1 MNTSHTTKT
10 TLPAA
15 FARHYEKLG
24 IDSNLRARLESSASR
39 IFDLGRRTTEQTF
52 EIGNHLNEA
61 SVLLYEG
68 IFDKWVKNRCGI
80 APRTARG
87 YMSVFRNLSD
97 FRDELVD
104 LSVGPTALF
113 HLAHAT
119 HEQIR
124 EAIAHA
130 EEHGQ
135 LRVSDV
141 KGILAN
147 GDEAENKGARSDVFA
162 AGGVTGLKALIALKT
177 RDGLKLFIARIKM
190 ICDIIKAALEKSRVI
205 KDTLAQEIND
215 PACIALLELENLAMF
230 VQPIND
236 QRRNACPIA
245 FPKGSE
251 WGRVAEVLKKL
262 GVKDNWPKM
271 AELRGWLQMEVVPV
285 LEWAI
290 SKERKPTWPLALAAD
305 DNTMAAVVVD
315 DAAELMPEAEAEQVD
330 APVEAD
336 RNPDRIAEHFGDALE
351 QATGGMMTVSRETQK
366 VRKPLA
372 KVPPLAPEVAVGDF
386 VETSAD
392 EPSMDEASSSPA
404 MTA

>member
-1 MNTSHTTKT
+1 MNTSHNTKT
-10 TLPAA
+10 ALPAA
-15 FARHYEKLG
+15 FARHYDKLG

-52 EIGNHLNEA
+52 ELGDHLHEA
-61 SVLLYEG
+61 AALLDEG
-68 IFDKWVKNRCGI
+68 IFAKWVKNRCGI
-80 APRTARG
+80 APRTASG
-87 YMSVFRNLSD
+87 YMAVFRNLGD

-104 LSVGPTALF
+104 LSVGSTVLF

-141 KGILAN
+141 KDIVAN
-147 GDEAENKGARSDVFA
+147 GEEAEDKGVRGDMYA
-162 AGGVTGLKALIALKT
+162 AGGLAGLKALIALKT
-177 RDGLKLFIARIKM
+177 RDGLKLFVVHIQVILQAIGT
-190 ICDIIKAALEKSRVI
+190 ALEQKRVI
-205 KDTLAQEIND
+205 KEALAREIEDLSRVARMELESLAQ
-215 PACIALLELENLAMF
+215 F
-230 VQPIND
+230 VEPD
-236 QRRNACPIA
+236 SDLRRHPRSTQ
-245 FPKGSE
+245 FPKKSE
-251 WGRVAEVLKKL
+251 WAVVNETLQRL
-262 GVKDNWPKM
+262 GLFDSWPKSKD
-271 AELRGWLQMEVVPV
+271 LPGWLRDEVMPV

-290 SKERKPTWPLALAAD
+290 SKDRKPKWPLALAAD
-305 DNTMAAVVVD
+305 DKAMAAVAVD
-315 DAAELMPEAEAEQVD
+315 DAAEPMPEAEAEQVD
-330 APVEAD
+330 APVGSD
-336 RNPDRIAEHFGDALE
+336 RNPDRFAERFGNALE
-351 QATGGMMTVSRETQK
+351 EATGGMMTVSHETPK

-392 EPSMDEASSSPA
+392 ETSTDEASSSPV

>member
-1 MNTSHTTKT
+1 MSTSHSTKT

-24 IDSNLRARLESSASR
+24 IDSNLRARLETSASR

-52 EIGNHLNEA
+52 EIGNHLDEA
-61 SVLLYEG
+61 AVLLYEG
-68 IFDKWVKNRCGI
+68 VFDKWVKNRCGI

-141 KGILAN
+141 KDIVAN
-147 GDEAENKGARSDVFA
+147 GEEAEDKGARRDVFA
-162 AGGVTGLKALIALKT
+162 AGGVTGLKALIAIKT
-177 RDGLKLFIARIKM
+177 RDGLKLLIARIKM
-190 ICDIIKAALEKSRVI
+190 ICDIIKAALEKPRVI
-205 KDTLAQEIND
+205 KDTLAKEIND
-215 PACIALLELENLAMF
+215 PACIARLELENLAMF

-236 QRRNACPIA
+236 PRRNACPIE
-245 FPKGSE
+245 FPKDSE
-251 WGRVAEVLKKL
+251 WGRVADVLVTL
-262 GVKDNWPKM
+262 GAKENWPKM
-271 AELRGWLQMEVVPV
+271 AELRGWLHMEVLPV

-290 SKERKPTWPLALAAD
+290 SKDRKPKWPLAPAD
-305 DNTMAAVVVD
+305 DLVVVAAVG
-315 DAAELMPEAEAEQVD
+315 DAAELMPEAEAERVD
-330 APVEAD
+330 APVEVDA
-336 RNPDRIAEHFGDALE
+336 NPDRFAERFGDALE
-351 QATGGMMTVSRETQK
+351 AATGGMMTVSRETPK

-372 KVPPLAPEVAVGDF
+372 KVPPLAPEAAVGDF

-392 EPSMDEASSSPA
+392 ETSMDEASSSPA

>member
-1 MNTSHTTKT
+1 MNTSRNTKT

-15 FARHYEKLG
+15 FDPHYEKLG
-24 IDSNLRARLESSASR
+24 IDSSLRARLESSASR

-52 EIGNHLNEA
+52 ELGDHLHEA
-61 SVLLYEG
+61 AALLDGG
-68 IFDKWVKNRCGI
+68 IFAKWVKNRCGI
-80 APRTARG
+80 APRTASG
-87 YMSVFRNLSD
+87 YMAVFRNLGD

-104 LSVGPTALF
+104 LSVGSTVLF

-141 KGILAN
+141 KDIVAN
-147 GDEAENKGARSDVFA
+147 GEEAEDKGARSDVFA

-271 AELRGWLQMEVVPV
+271 AELRGWLHMEVVPV

-290 SKERKPTWPLALAAD
+290 SKDRKPKWPLALAAD
-305 DNTMAAVVVD
+305 DKAMVAVD
-315 DAAELMPEAEAEQVD
+315 DAAESMPEAEAEQVD

-336 RNPDRIAEHFGDALE
+336 RNPDRFAERFGNALE
-351 QATGGMMTVSRETQK
+351 EATGGMMTVSRETPRA
-366 VRKPLA
+366 RKPLA
-372 KVPPLAPEVAVGDF
+372 KVPPLAPEVAVGDL
-386 VETSAD
+386 VETPAD
-392 EPSMDEASSSPA
+392 ETSMDEASSSPA

>member
-1 MNTSHTTKT
+1 MNTSRNTKT

-52 EIGNHLNEA
+52 ELGDHLHEA
-61 SVLLYEG
+61 AALLDGG
-68 IFDKWVKNRCGI
+68 IFAKWVKNRCGI
-80 APRTARG
+80 APRTASG
-87 YMSVFRNLSD
+87 YMAVFRNLGD

-104 LSVGPTALF
+104 LSVGSTVLF

-141 KGILAN
+141 KDIVAN
-147 GDEAENKGARSDVFA
+147 GEEAEDKGARSDVFA

-290 SKERKPTWPLALAAD
+290 STDRKPKWPLALVDEDANMVA
-305 DNTMAAVVVD
+305 VD
-315 DAAELMPEAEAEQVD
+315 DEAELMPEAEAERVD
-330 APVEAD
+330 APVAVEAD
-336 RNPDRIAEHFGDALE
+336 PDRLAERFGNALE
-351 QATGGMMTVSRETQK
+351 QATGGMMTVSRETPK

-372 KVPPLAPEVAVGDF
+372 KVPPLAPEVAVGDL
-386 VETSAD
+386 VETPAD
-392 EPSMDEASSSPA
+392 ETSMDEASSSPA

>member
-1 MNTSHTTKT
+1 MNTSRDTKT

-15 FARHYEKLG
+15 FPRHYDKLG

-52 EIGNHLNEA
+52 EIGNHLDEA
-61 SVLLYEG
+61 AVLLYEG

-141 KGILAN
+141 KDIVAN
-147 GDEAENKGARSDVFA
+147 GEEAEDKGARRDVFA
-162 AGGVTGLKALIALKT
+162 AGGVTGLKALIAIKT
-177 RDGLKLFIARIKM
+177 RDGLKLLIARIKM
-190 ICDIIKAALEKSRVI
+190 ICDIIKAALEKPRVI
-205 KDTLAQEIND
+205 KDTLAKEIND
-215 PACIALLELENLAMF
+215 PACIARLELENLAMF

-236 QRRNACPIA
+236 PRRNACPIE
-245 FPKGSE
+245 FPKDSE
-251 WGRVAEVLKKL
+251 WGRVADVLVTL
-262 GVKDNWPKM
+262 GAKENWPKM
-271 AELRGWLQMEVVPV
+271 AELRGWLHMEVLPV

-290 SKERKPTWPLALAAD
+290 SKDRKPKWPLAPAD
-305 DNTMAAVVVD
+305 DLVVVAAVG
-315 DAAELMPEAEAEQVD
+315 DAAELMPEAEAERVD
-330 APVEAD
+330 APVEVDA
-336 RNPDRIAEHFGDALE
+336 NPDRFAERFGDALE
-351 QATGGMMTVSRETQK
+351 AATGGMMTVSRETPK

-372 KVPPLAPEVAVGDF
+372 KVPPLAPEAAVGDF

-392 EPSMDEASSSPA
+392 ETSMDEASSSPA